1 MELNWSSILSSA
13 DVNFCLNEFIRLFG
27 LALEK
32 VAPFRD
38 VRVRSK
44 SNPWMNHHIL
54 SGIRLRDSLLSRYK
68 RDRSNQTLFS
78 DYCRVRNQVQRD
90 NKFAKN
96 SYFSNLI
103 ESNKGDSKKLWGR
116 LRSLEYKS
124 THASSGIVLEQ
135 NGSKVFDSYDVATL
149 FNRFYVSVAS
159 DLVAK
164 LPSVSGLFST
174 TSFAFRHFYRRFS
187 GLSHSFTLSLVSRHF
202 VLKQLQSLNP
212 NKAVG
217 LDGISSKFLRDAC
230 DTIVEPVCHIIN
242 LSIITEVVPNGF
254 KQAKVIPLFK
264 KGSKLDPGNYRPVSV
279 LNVFSKVLE
288 RAVHNQLNEYLE
300 KKSILYHKQSGFRSR
315 FSTDSCLIGLTDY
328 VKSEVKRGNFV
339 GMILIDLAKAFDTV
353 DHDVLLSKLEAVG
366 VTSVSW
372 FRSYLSDREQCVEV
386 NGVRSDFLPITCG
399 VPQGSI
405 LWPQLFLLY
414 INDMCTSVECD
425 LSLYADD
432 SALIYSHSDPYFIA
446 RHLNAQLAS
455 CKTWL
460 IDNRLSLH
468 VGKTESILFGSS
480 RKLKRVDNYQ
490 VTCEG
495 TPVKRVTEVTYLGL
509 LLNDTLDGKSHAER
523 TIKKS
528 GTRLSF
534 LYRNSAILDG
544 RSRKSLCIS
553 LIQPYLDYCCSSWYS
568 GLTQRLKSKL
578 DALQRR
584 MIRFIFSLHHLE
596 HIGLRFFAELSWL
609 TFADRVAYFKLC
621 HMFKVKMRSA
631 PQYMSNNFTPVAST
645 HSHST
650 RGSVSC
656 NFSVTRPMSLAQ
668 DSFSFSAMKEWN
680 SLPSDLKCIS
690 SESIFRTRVKKY
702 FMEKY
707 TST

>member
-1 MELNWSSILSSA
+1 
-13 DVNFCLNEFIRLFG
+13 
-27 LALEK
+27 
-32 VAPFRD
+32 
-38 VRVRSK
+38 
-44 SNPWMNHHIL
+44 MNHHIL

-279 LNVFSKVLE
+279 LNVFFQNCSNV
-288 RAVHNQLNEYLE
+288 
-300 KKSILYHKQSGFRSR
+300 
-315 FSTDSCLIGLTDY
+315 
-328 VKSEVKRGNFV
+328 
-339 GMILIDLAKAFDTV
+339 
-353 DHDVLLSKLEAVG
+353 
-366 VTSVSW
+366 
-372 FRSYLSDREQCVEV
+372 
-386 NGVRSDFLPITCG
+386 
-399 VPQGSI
+399 
-405 LWPQLFLLY
+405 
-414 INDMCTSVECD
+414 
-425 LSLYADD
+425 
-432 SALIYSHSDPYFIA
+432 
-446 RHLNAQLAS
+446 
-455 CKTWL
+455 
-460 IDNRLSLH
+460 
-468 VGKTESILFGSS
+468 
-480 RKLKRVDNYQ
+480 
-490 VTCEG
+490 
-495 TPVKRVTEVTYLGL
+495 
-509 LLNDTLDGKSHAER
+509 
-523 TIKKS
+523 
-528 GTRLSF
+528 
-534 LYRNSAILDG
+534 
-544 RSRKSLCIS
+544 LCI
-553 LIQPYLDYCCSSWYS
+553 I
-568 GLTQRLKSKL
+568 
-578 DALQRR
+578 
-584 MIRFIFSLHHLE
+584 
-596 HIGLRFFAELSWL
+596 
-609 TFADRVAYFKLC
+609 
-621 HMFKVKMRSA
+621 
-631 PQYMSNNFTPVAST
+631 N
-645 HSHST
+645 
-650 RGSVSC
+650 
-656 NFSVTRPMSLAQ
+656 
-668 DSFSFSAMKEWN
+668 
-680 SLPSDLKCIS
+680 
-690 SESIFRTRVKKY
+690 
-702 FMEKY
+702 
-707 TST
+707 